1 MKEKI
6 ILAPGANRTE
16 LIRSLALHGQGSF
29 GLRIYSSAYSLA
41 EDVLLRKGI
50 INESVVQDN
59 TVSYL
64 IADCMKN
71 IPAFQ
76 NASFTDAENIASSL
90 KTLRSLIVRDEDE
103 QMARLVSESAFAQKN
118 KNLLDVYKLYR
129 KKLAGRKDAVDIIR
143 QALQQEYDIEAEFI
157 VLNQFPLLPLEKALL
172 EKMSNNNVRKM
183 NLTDLFGL
191 ELKPYQNIQYIKAY
205 GSSNEVENTL
215 QYIFKNDL
223 NLDDCVVAVTD
234 SGRYDQLFLEYSQK
248 YNLDVTF
255 VNGININSTNPVKLL
270 RLYHQ
275 WDVKGY
281 HGIDALVAMLNSP
294 SFDRDKLINKC
305 LAREEERF
313 DQQQS
318 DKIRDINKQALLDQH
333 DRIDLRKI
341 IKNLGDKYS
350 DIENEEELY
359 LTVRRSKD
367 GEYRF
372 LKNMAFIAGRLK
384 LDGNLNENI
393 RKVND
398 IPRLGYLDRIDLM
411 VLAEELGKDCNSF
424 ISEYSIIE
432 DEKDEEAL
440 RVINNTING
449 YLNYCPKGSY
459 TDVYDRILS
468 RKVGRSV
475 SREGSLIISD
485 IKGALSQVRRHL
497 FVLGLS
503 ADIFP
508 GSSKENYL
516 LLDDDLKLYVGN
528 NDIPVSSALMKRKK
542 DNLFDLLTLYSS
554 LNVEIRVSY
563 SCYDMAGVKG
573 KNASSVLFDIY
584 CRQNVGGTIDGFETV
599 LKNNETSYLHNDIS
613 ISGEAIKSL
622 TSNQVI
628 AEPSSGEVIYKKL
641 DESER
646 AFSPSALENFFTCP
660 KRFYFISILGLEE
673 PDPDNPLDVI
683 NARDMG
689 TLVHKAMEYIAD
701 NPDASESE
709 FREAIEKM
717 FDEYLK
723 TRRPIDK
730 NEADNARREFV
741 TMAVNGYHNDPG
753 NEVMASEEREYVRHT
768 SSGITIYGFP
778 DRVEKDKDGKY
789 LIADYKTKRKYEH
802 KEDDINTCL
811 QVVLYAY
818 MLSHRRTNPLKISYC
833 TYRYLRYAKPVNC
846 VYNQAIEKQLEEKLL
861 QVKEAL
867 DSGYFPCT
875 TNKDNCRY
883 CKFCAICDRDKVE
896 EGTEHE

>member
-59 TVSYL
+59 TVRYL

-71 IPAFQ
+71 IPAYQ

-172 EKMSNNNVRKM
+172 EKMSNNNVREM

-215 QYIFKNDL
+215 QYIFKNNL
-223 NLDDCVVAVTD
+223 NLDDCIVAVTD

-248 YNLDVTF
+248 YNLEVTF
-255 VNGININSTNPVKLL
+255 ANGISINNTNPAKLL

-281 HGIDALVAMLNSP
+281 HGIDALMAMLNSP

-305 LAREEERF
+305 LTREEERF

-398 IPRLGYLDRIDLM
+398 IPRLGYLDRIDLT
-411 VLAEELGKDCNSF
+411 VLAEE
-424 ISEYSIIE
+424 
-432 DEKDEEAL
+432 
-440 RVINNTING
+440 
-449 YLNYCPKGSY
+449 
-459 TDVYDRILS
+459 
-468 RKVGRSV
+468 
-475 SREGSLIISD
+475 
-485 IKGALSQVRRHL
+485 
-497 FVLGLS
+497 
-503 ADIFP
+503 
-508 GSSKENYL
+508 
-516 LLDDDLKLYVGN
+516 
-528 NDIPVSSALMKRKK
+528 
-542 DNLFDLLTLYSS
+542 
-554 LNVEIRVSY
+554 
-563 SCYDMAGVKG
+563 
-573 KNASSVLFDIY
+573 
-584 CRQNVGGTIDGFETV
+584 
-599 LKNNETSYLHNDIS
+599 
-613 ISGEAIKSL
+613 
-622 TSNQVI
+622 
-628 AEPSSGEVIYKKL
+628 
-641 DESER
+641 
-646 AFSPSALENFFTCP
+646 
-660 KRFYFISILGLEE
+660 
-673 PDPDNPLDVI
+673 
-683 NARDMG
+683 
-689 TLVHKAMEYIAD
+689 
-701 NPDASESE
+701 
-709 FREAIEKM
+709 
-717 FDEYLK
+717 
-723 TRRPIDK
+723 
-730 NEADNARREFV
+730 
-741 TMAVNGYHNDPG
+741 
-753 NEVMASEEREYVRHT
+753 
-768 SSGITIYGFP
+768 
-778 DRVEKDKDGKY
+778 
-789 LIADYKTKRKYEH
+789 
-802 KEDDINTCL
+802 
-811 QVVLYAY
+811 
-818 MLSHRRTNPLKISYC
+818 
-833 TYRYLRYAKPVNC
+833 
-846 VYNQAIEKQLEEKLL
+846 
-861 QVKEAL
+861 
-867 DSGYFPCT
+867 
-875 TNKDNCRY
+875 
-883 CKFCAICDRDKVE
+883 
-896 EGTEHE
+896 